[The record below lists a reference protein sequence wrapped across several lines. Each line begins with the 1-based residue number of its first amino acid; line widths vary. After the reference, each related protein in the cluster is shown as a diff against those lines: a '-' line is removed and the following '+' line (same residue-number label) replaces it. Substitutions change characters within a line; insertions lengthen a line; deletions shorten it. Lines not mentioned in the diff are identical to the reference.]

1 MAQEVDLLSMIG
13 LKSGSK
19 DTLEGQQLFVAD
31 ARQKY
36 AYEDNQRTDKVIG
49 TTVTLQVVRDKD
61 NLLSSHVFDL
71 TTDQVLDPDNIID
84 KDVNI
89 EIDDVSVW
97 ASTRRNSTYA
107 EPKVTLHG
115 KIVVE

>member
-61 NLLSSHVFDL
+61 NPLSSHVFDL
-71 TTDQVLDPDNIID
+71 TTDQVLEPDNIID

-107 EPKVTLHG
+107 EPQVTLHG